1 MNYLAYYPIDMIN
14 GQGTRA
20 TLFVSGCE
28 HKCKDCY
35 NAVSWNQKNGSFFS
49 QDMEDKII
57 NDLKDT
63 NILRQ
68 GLSIS
73 GGDPLFFPNLK
84 SILKLVKRV
93 KLECLDKDIW
103 MWTGYKIE
111 DLTKEQKEIIN
122 YIDVL
127 IDGKFEVENKDKNLK
142 WRGSSNQ
149 RLIYLKNI

>member
-14 GQGTRA
+14 GPGTRS

-28 HKCKDCY
+28 HKCKECY
-35 NAVSWNQKNGSFFS
+35 NAVSWNKNNGKPFS
-49 QDMEDKII
+49 QEMEDKII

-73 GGDPLFFPNLK
+73 GGDPLFYPNLE
-84 SILKLVKRV
+84 SILKLIKRV
-93 KLECLDKDIW
+93 KLECPDKDIW
-103 MWTGYKIE
+103 MWTGYKVE
-111 DLTKEQKEIIN
+111 DLTKEQKEIVN

-127 IDGKFEVENKDKNLK
+127 IDGKFEIEKADKTLK

-149 RLIYLKNI
+149 RIISIKNI